1 MCAFFV
7 SKKTADKR
15 KNMCYNK
22 YDPLKNEREVQKM
35 KLIHL
40 SDLHLGK
47 RLNEY
52 SFIEDQQHILLSI
65 IGIIK
70 DEKPDGV
77 LIAGDVYDKAV
88 ASTEAITLFN
98 KFLVRLS
105 ELDTQI
111 FVISG
116 NHDSPERL
124 TSYGE
129 LLIDCIHIAPVYDGR
144 VDPVVLSDSY
154 GEVGIYMLPFIKPAH
169 VSRYAEG
176 QEIKTYT
183 DAMRCAIEKMNVD
196 KGRRNVLI
204 THQFVTGADRCDSE
218 EISVGGTD
226 NVDACVFEPFD
237 YVALGH
243 LHAAQNC
250 GKDTVRYCGTPLK
263 YSFSE
268 SKHTKSVT
276 VVELAEKG
284 SVSVRTIPLKPLHD
298 LVELKGSYDEV
309 TSKAF
314 YEGTSYQQDY
324 THITLTD
331 EQDIPDAIGKLRSI
345 YKRLMKLSYDNK
357 RTRSN
362 SVLTADEHVRE
373 KSPLELFSEFYEK
386 QNNQPMSDEQTR
398 FITEMIE
405 KTWEAKQ

>member
-1 MCAFFV
+1 
-7 SKKTADKR
+7 
-15 KNMCYNK
+15 
-22 YDPLKNEREVQKM
+22 M

-52 SFIEDQQHILLSI
+52 PLLEDQQHILLSI

-70 DEKPDGV
+70 EEKPDGV

-111 FVISG
+111 FIISG

-129 LLIDCIHIAPVYDGR
+129 LLIDCIHIAPVYDGS
-144 VDPVVLSDSY
+144 VKPIMLSDEH
-154 GEVGIYMLPFIKPAH
+154 GEVGIYMLPFVKPAH
-169 VSRYAEG
+169 VSRYAEDT
-176 QEIKTYT
+176 EIKSCT
-183 DAMRCAIEKMNVD
+183 DALAYAIDKMNVD
-196 KGRRNVLI
+196 TSRRNVLI
-204 THQFVTGADRCDSE
+204 THQFVTGSERTESE

-226 NVDACVFEPFD
+226 NVDASVFEPFD

-243 LHAAQNC
+243 LHAPQNC
-250 GKDTVRYCGTPLK
+250 GKETVRYCGTPLK

-268 SKHTKSVT
+268 AKHTKSVT
-276 VVELAEKG
+276 IVELGEKG
-284 SVSVRTIPLKPLHD
+284 SVNIRTTELVPLHD
-298 LVELKGSYDEV
+298 LVELKGSYDEI
-309 TSKAF
+309 TNKAF
-314 YEGTSYQQDY
+314 YDGTTYQEDY

-345 YKRLMKLSYDNK
+345 YKRLMKLDYDNK

-362 SVLTADEHVRE
+362 SAITAAERVKE
-373 KSPLELFSEFYEK
+373 KSPFELFSELYEK
-386 QNNQPMSDEQTR
+386 QNNQPMNSEQTEY
-398 FITEMIE
+398 IKEMIE